1 MGFITPDYG
10 TLFWMLIVFG
20 IVLFILKKFAW
31 KPILSALKDRE
42 NSIANALSSADKAR
56 EEVKDLKADHEKIIA
71 EAKREKGAI
80 LKEAKE
86 VKDKLLVEAKEQ
98 AASDGQKIIEAARQQ
113 IEIEKNAAISEMKK
127 QIVNLS
133 VLVAEKIIQKEL
145 KNKDTQEGMVE
156 DLLKDLKLK

>member
-1 MGFITPDYG
+1 MGFVTPDYG

-31 KPILSALKDRE
+31 KLILSALKDRE

-98 AASDGQKIIEAARQQ
+98 AASEGQKIIEAARQQ